1 MSSSI
6 QLGPFVLKVQ
16 GLVLIFSVFM
26 SYWVVKYHLKR
37 IKALDLSAKNQ
48 IMETLEKGAVLALFV
63 WKLSLF
69 FFHPVQV
76 ISNPLSLLY
85 YSGEER
91 GVGLA
96 AVSTFLY
103 IFFRSKKDLINIEIY
118 GELFVSGFLI
128 GSGVYYI
135 FALGEPPHRFA
146 VYGTEI
152 LLNVFLYYLYFGMKV
167 SEHQKSSAGK
177 NLLHAFI
184 WYNLGQTFISFL
196 NPLKQNWIWGFS
208 LQQIVYLVLALVCII
223 IDFRSVENKTS

>member
-37 IKALDLSAKNQ
+37 INTLDSSAKNQ

-63 WKLSLF
+63 WKLGLF

-103 IFFRSKKDLINIEIY
+103 IFFRSKKDLIKIKVY

-128 GSGVYYI
+128 GSSVYLL
-135 FALGEPPHRFA
+135 FALGEQPNRITI
-146 VYGTEI
+146 YGTEI
-152 LLNVFLYYLYFGMKV
+152 LLDLFLYSLYFW
-167 SEHQKSSAGK
+167 K
-177 NLLHAFI
+177 NISNRNESTSDKDLLHAFM
-184 WYNLGQTFISFL
+184 WYNLGQAFISFL
-196 NPLKQNWIWGFS
+196 NPLKQNWIWSFS
-208 LQQIVYLVLALVCII
+208 SQQIIYLALALVCIAL
-223 IDFRSVENKTS
+223 DFRVVENKTS

>member
-16 GLVLIFSVFM
+16 GLALIFSVFM

-37 IKALDLSAKNQ
+37 IEALDSSAKNQ
-48 IMETLEKGAVLALFV
+48 IMETLEKGVVLALFV
-63 WKLSLF
+63 WKFSLF

-96 AVSTFLY
+96 AVTTLLY

-128 GSGVYYI
+128 GSGVYFI
-135 FALGEPPHRFA
+135 FALGELPHRFMI
-146 VYGTEI
+146 YGTEI
-152 LLNVFLYYLYFGMKV
+152 LLNAFLYSRYFGMKV
-167 SEHQKSSAGK
+167 SEHYESTSGK
-177 NLLHAFI
+177 NLLHALM
-184 WYNLGQTFISFL
+184 WYNLGQAFISFF
-196 NPLKQNWIWGFS
+196 NPLKQNWVWGFS
-208 LQQIVYLVLALVCII
+208 LQQIIYLALALVCII
-223 IDFRSVENKTS
+223 IDFRRVENKTS